1 MHMQTRLE
9 RSTTNKVVAGVCG
22 GIAECLE
29 IDATIVRVF
38 FVIATLMTAGLGF
51 LGYIVLLVMMPLPG
65 KPAPFVS
72 TPFAGSGASTAS
84 GESGASTGD
93 TTMVTPPVARVED
106 VAMAERRRATFGYFL
121 VALGVVFLLANLG
134 AFRIVRFDL
143 VWPLVFVG
151 AGVLLLAQRV
161 RR

>member
-1 MHMQTRLE
+1 MQTRLE
-9 RSTTNKVVAGVCG
+9 RSITNKVVAGVCG
-22 GIAECLE
+22 GIAEYLQ
-29 IDATIVRVF
+29 IDPTLVRVF

-51 LGYIVLLVMMPLPG
+51 LGYLVLLVMMPLPG
-65 KPAPFVS
+65 KPAPFV
-72 TPFAGSGASTAS
+72 TNTAGPAAANTDLGASGVDAT
-84 GESGASTGD
+84 
-93 TTMVTPPVARVED
+93 VPTPVVRVED
-106 VAMAERRRATFGYFL
+106 PVTAERRRATFGYFL

-134 AFRIVRFDL
+134 AFRIVRWDL

>member
-1 MHMQTRLE
+1 MQTRLE
-9 RSTTNKVVAGVCG
+9 RSVTNKVIAGVCG
-22 GIAECLE
+22 GIAEYLQV
-29 IDATIVRVF
+29 DPTLVRVF

-51 LGYIVLLVMMPLPG
+51 LGYLVLLVMMPLPG
-65 KPAPFVS
+65 KAAPFVS
-72 TPFAGSGASTAS
+72 SGASSAS
-84 GESGASTGD
+84 SAEPAPGAAD
-93 TTMVTPPVARVED
+93 TSMVTPPVARVD
-106 VAMAERRRATFGYFL
+106 DPVTAERRRATFGYFL

-134 AFRIVRFDL
+134 TFRIVRWDL

>member
-1 MHMQTRLE
+1 MQTRLE
-9 RSTTNKVVAGVCG
+9 RSTTNRVVAGVCG
-22 GIAECLE
+22 GIAEYLQ
-29 IDATIVRVF
+29 IDPTLVRVF

-51 LGYIVLLVMMPLPG
+51 LGYLVLLVMMPLPG
-65 KPAPFVS
+65 KPAPFVTNTAAPAAS
-72 TPFAGSGASTAS
+72 TEPGASGADATLPTAPHL
-84 GESGASTGD
+84 ED
-93 TTMVTPPVARVED
+93 PVT
-106 VAMAERRRATFGYFL
+106 AERRRATFGYFL

>member
-1 MHMQTRLE
+1 MQTRLE
-9 RSTTNKVVAGVCG
+9 RSTSNKVIAGVCG
-22 GIAECLE
+22 GIAEYLQV
-29 IDATIVRVF
+29 DPTLVRVF
-38 FVIATLMTAGLGF
+38 FAIATFMTAGLGL
-51 LGYIVLLVMMPLPG
+51 LGYLVLLVMMPLPG
-65 KPAPFVS
+65 KPAPFVTNS
-72 TPFAGSGASTAS
+72 AAPTAS
-84 GESGASTGD
+84 GDPGPSGVDATVPTPAPHLED
-93 TTMVTPPVARVED
+93 PVT
-106 VAMAERRRATFGYFL
+106 AERRRATFGYFL